1 MQFNMLWQ
9 RCLVASPDLK
19 AYAWQPGAGWRG
31 PCWPYVRLSGAYL
44 GPMFAYVSRMLP
56 QVGPMLAHVG
66 PTLALCW
73 PKLALCWPYV
83 GPTLRHRHDA
93 FCPPMFKHLQ
103 HVIFSVRPPPRTPKP
118 RKTPG
123 FLTHCQDKI
132 PGDRRA
138 PNTVKHEV
146 EQWLLQKIGIFGA
159 FFPKFHAVGTLK
171 IRANSQNLIFC

>member
-1 MQFNMLWQ
+1 MPAEGGH
-9 RCLVASPDLK
+9 V
-19 AYAWQPGAGWRG
+19 
-31 PCWPYVRLSGAYL
+31 
-44 GPMFAYVSRMLP
+44 GPMFASLGPISALCSPMLAVCCPRSALCWPMSALRWPYVGLSWP
-56 QVGPMLAHVG
+56 YVGPMLALRCAIVTTHF
-66 PTLALCW
+66 AHLCSNTFNMW
-73 PKLALCWPYV
+73 FFPF
-83 GPTLRHRHDA
+83 G
-93 FCPPMFKHLQ
+93 
-103 HVIFSVRPPPRTPKP
+103 PPPRTPKP